1 MVSVCRASPKSTEAD
16 LTNQAKAIRIEAHGG
31 PEVLKLVTVDVPAP
45 SKGEVTIRQKAVGLN
60 FIDIYFRT
68 GLYPH
73 PLPHGLGFE
82 ASGDV
87 VAVGEGVSHV
97 QVGDRVAYGQ
107 SPLGAYTDL
116 RNVPAG
122 KVVKIPDSVSYED
135 AAAVMLKGLTA
146 QYLLRQCYRLQEG
159 ETVLFH
165 AAAGGVG
172 LIACQWARALGVK
185 LIGTASSPEK
195 CAVAKENGAWEVID
209 YSHEN
214 VAERVLELTNGAKLP
229 VVYDGVGKDTWATSL
244 DCLRPR
250 GLMVSFGNASGPVE
264 GVNLGLLNN
273 KGSLY
278 VTRPK
283 LADYVPTQKDMQAAA
298 DELFGLMENGSIK
311 VAIGQ
316 RFPLKDVAQAQEAL
330 AARKTMGATILTLD

>member
-1 MVSVCRASPKSTEAD
+1 M
-16 LTNQAKAIRIEAHGG
+16 TNQAKAIRIDAHGG
-31 PEVLKLVTVDVPAP
+31 PEVLKLQTVEVPAP
-45 SKGEVTIRQKAVGLN
+45 AQGEVTIRQKAAGLN

-82 ASGDV
+82 AAGDV
-87 VAVGEGVSHV
+87 VAVGEGVTHLK
-97 QVGDRVAYGQ
+97 VGDRVAYGQ
-107 SPLGAYTDL
+107 SPLGAYADL
-116 RNVPAG
+116 RNVPASR
-122 KVVKIPDSVSYED
+122 VVKLPDSVSYED
-135 AAAVMLKGLTA
+135 AAAVMLKGLTT
-146 QYLLRQCYRLQEG
+146 QYLFRQCYRLQEG
-159 ETVLFH
+159 ETILFH

-185 LIGTASSPEK
+185 LIGTASSPET
-195 CAVAKENGAWEVID
+195 CVLAKEHGAWDVID
-209 YSHEN
+209 YSREN
-214 VAERVLELTNGAKLP
+214 VAERVKELTGGAKLP
-229 VVYDGVGKDTWATSL
+229 VVYDGVGKDTWMTSL

-264 GVNLGLLNN
+264 GVDLALLNN

-283 LADYVPTQKDMQAAA
+283 LGDYVPTQETMQAAA
-298 DELFGLMENGSIK
+298 DDMFSLMADGRLK

-316 RFPLKDVAQAQEAL
+316 RFPLTEAAQAQEAL
-330 AARKTMGATILTLD
+330 AARKTTGATIFTID